1 VHYRIKI
8 MNSDMTDSKLELITV
23 TTPQSLGQEL
33 SNQILTI
40 DKPAGTIDPFDS
52 TDITFNLMAE
62 SYEKM
67 SGFII
72 DNKQFN
78 MRNKRA
84 EDFDEDS
91 TK

>member
-1 VHYRIKI
+1 

-40 DKPAGTIDPFDS
+40 DKPSGTIDPFDS
-52 TDITFNLMAE
+52 TDITFNLTAE
-62 SYEKM
+62 SYEKIN
-67 SGFII
+67 GFII
-72 DNKQFN
+72 DNKQFS
-78 MRNKRA
+78 MRAKKTDD
-84 EDFDEDS
+84 EEDS

>member
-1 VHYRIKI
+1 

-40 DKPAGTIDPFDS
+40 DKPSGVIDPFDS
-52 TDITFNLMAE
+52 TDITFNLSAE
-62 SYEKM
+62 SYEKI

-72 DNKQFN
+72 DNKQFSQ
-78 MRNKRA
+78 RAKRV
-84 EDFDEDS
+84 DEMDDES
-91 TK
+91 TKYSFKC